1 MQNRA
6 NLSLWDWL
14 GLAVQKPY
22 LRAGMVAT
30 GGPPSGTYARLS
42 THIGNIKQVFVQAM
56 AQGCFFSSLPT
67 HF

>member
-6 NLSLWDWL
+6 SLSLWDWL

-22 LRAGMVAT
+22 LRAGVMAT
-30 GGPPSGTYARLS
+30 GGPPVGLMPGFQRVL
-42 THIGNIKQVFVQAM
+42 GNMAQAFVQAM